1 MGARLAIFV
10 YGTLTYVLFL
20 GIFLYLPGFLCDWI
34 VPRTINTPAVPADGG
49 GNTTSAVVMNVLL
62 LSLFAIQ
69 HSVMARPAF
78 KEWWT
83 KIIPKSAE
91 RSTYVLATNLV
102 LALFYWQWRP
112 LPNEIWSADNLAG
125 QIVLYG
131 MFALGI
137 VIVLVSMFLID
148 HFELFGLK
156 QSYYQ
161 FVGKQI
167 PSASF
172 KTPFLY
178 QYVRHPL
185 MVGFMIA
192 FWVTPS
198 MTVGRLLFAAV
209 TTVYILIAIRIE
221 ERDLIAFFGDE
232 YREYRKR
239 TPMLIPR
246 LSRKFQ

>member
-1 MGARLAIFV
+1 MVARLAILV
-10 YGTLTYVLFL
+10 YGVVSYVLFL

-34 VPRTINTPAVPADGG
+34 VPKTINSPAVPAADG

-112 LPNEIWSADNLAG
+112 LPNEIWSVDNLAG

-131 MFALGI
+131 LFALGL
-137 VIVLVSMFLID
+137 VIVLVSTFLID
-148 HFELFGLK
+148 HFELFGFK

-161 FVGKQI
+161 FVGKEI
-167 PSASF
+167 PPARF

-185 MVGFMIA
+185 MVGFIIA
-192 FWVTPS
+192 LWVTPL
-198 MTVGRLLFAAV
+198 MTVGRLLFAGV
-209 TTVYILIAIRIE
+209 TTVYILIAIQIE
-221 ERDLIAFFGDE
+221 ERDLIAFFGDD
-232 YREYRKR
+232 YREYCTR

-246 LSRKFQ
+246 LSRKSQ